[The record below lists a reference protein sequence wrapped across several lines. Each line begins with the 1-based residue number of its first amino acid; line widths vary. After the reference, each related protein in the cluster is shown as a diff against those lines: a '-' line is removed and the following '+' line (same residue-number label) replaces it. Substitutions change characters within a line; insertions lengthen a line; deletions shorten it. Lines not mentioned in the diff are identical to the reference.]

1 MCFGTLFVFYQVE
14 NNIAMKK
21 IILTTALSFALVASV
36 MAQDKI
42 WSLDDCM
49 RYAVENSPKVK
60 QQLYTNNTYKAEQ
73 QSAIASFLPSI
84 STQVDAQY
92 RFGRSVDPETNTYV
106 NTSTFNNGYGA
117 YASLPLFRGGQLIN
131 QWRLANVNRHLGGI
145 LAFAV
150 IFVVVIFVYMSL
162 RLQKQKDDLAINIM
176 DAFITVVYY
185 QGLVKMCSEKLEDS
199 QRLLYKTRRQEELG
213 LKGKA
218 DVAQIES
225 QVAGDDYNLT
235 HQQNLYNT
243 AMMTLKNA
251 MNYPSDLALDV
262 DTVVP
267 PVRDILA
274 EESVSAIQ
282 DYAMAN
288 NPTALQADFQLKAS
302 KMNYLITKGKLLP
315 SLSVEAGITTS
326 YFENLKAE
334 NAPVAFK
341 NQFKNNRGEYIY
353 FSFSFPLFDGLSR
366 ITNMRRARNNV
377 RIAYEKQTETLRQ
390 LQKDVEQ
397 AVLDREGYAKETI
410 QMEKKVK
417 ADALAYQVTLRKF
430 EEGLMS
436 PLDVQTNATTLLNS
450 KADLL
455 QRRLLYTMKCR
466 QVDYYKGQPLIVEN

>member
-1 MCFGTLFVFYQVE
+1 
-14 NNIAMKK
+14 MKK
-21 IILTTALSFALVASV
+21 ILFTTVLSFTLATSIA
-36 MAQDKI
+36 AQDKI
-42 WSLDDCM
+42 WSLDECM

-60 QQLYTNNTYKAEQ
+60 QQMYTNDIYKVEK

-84 STQVDAQY
+84 STGVDAQY

-106 NTSTFNNGYGA
+106 NTSTFNNGYSA
-117 YASLPLFRGGQLIN
+117 YVSLPLFRGGQLIN
-131 QWRLANVNRHLGGI
+131 QWRLANVNRHSGKND
-145 LAFAV
+145 
-150 IFVVVIFVYMSL
+150 
-162 RLQKQKDDLAINIM
+162 LQKQKDDLAINIM

-185 QGLVKMCSEKLEDS
+185 QGLVKMCAEKLEDS
-199 QRLLYKTRRQEELG
+199 QRLLYKTQRQEELG

-251 MNYPSDLALDV
+251 MNYPSDLPFEI

-267 PVRDILA
+267 PVQDILA
-274 EESVSAIQ
+274 EEPVDAIQ
-282 DYAMAN
+282 EYAMAN
-288 NPTALQADFQLKAS
+288 NPTALQASFQLKAR
-302 KMNYLITKGKLLP
+302 KMDYLIAKGKLLP
-315 SLSVEAGITTS
+315 SLSMQAGISTS
-326 YFENLKAE
+326 YFENLKSE
-334 NAPVAFK
+334 TTPVAFK
-341 NQFKNNRGEYIY
+341 DQFKNNRGEYIY

-366 ITNMRRARNNV
+366 ITNVRRARNNV
-377 RIAYEKQTETLRQ
+377 RIAYEKQTETFRQ
-390 LQKDVEQ
+390 LQKEVEQ
-397 AVLDREGYAKETI
+397 AVLDREGYAKETV

-455 QRRLLYTMKCR
+455 QRRLLYLMKCR
-466 QVDYYKGQPLIVEN
+466 QVDYYKGEPLVN